1 MPDNASAS
9 RQAYLKAMGI
19 DVWLDKN
26 SDRTENLTELEHI
39 PVAVDAPIK
48 PVETKSAEITPVIIP
63 ETKPSAIIKPCP
75 EVNSLDWQSLRSRVS
90 GCRECSLA
98 ETRTQTVFGS
108 GNKQASLMLISDAPD
123 QYEDAQGEPFVAETG
138 KLLTAM
144 LKAIGFNLQD
154 VYISNITKCQPPK
167 NREPSIE
174 ESESCWP
181 YLKRQID
188 LVQPDLILALGLTA
202 AQRLLN
208 TKSTLSRLRGQPH
221 FVENI
226 SIPVLVSYHPAYL
239 LRSPSE
245 KRKAWDDLKL
255 VMQYLAKN
263 KE

>member
-1 MPDNASAS
+1 MSDYTSAS
-9 RQAYLKAMGI
+9 RQVYLKAMGI
-19 DVWLDKN
+19 DVWLDRR
-26 SDRTENLTELEHI
+26 SDSTEHLINFE
-39 PVAVDAPIK
+39 PVPIALDESIH
-48 PVETKSAEITPVIIP
+48 PVEIKSAEAASVILP
-63 ETKPSAIIKPCP
+63 KPPPSAFIKPDLK
-75 EVNSLDWQSLRSRVS
+75 VNSLDWPSLRKRVS
-90 GCRECSLA
+90 DCTECSLA
-98 ETRTQTVFGS
+98 ETRTQTVFGT

-144 LKAIGFNLQD
+144 LKAIGFNQQD
-154 VYISNITKCQPPK
+154 VYLANITKCQPPQ

-174 ESESCWP
+174 ESESCWT

-226 SIPVLVSYHPAYL
+226 AVPVLVSYHPAYL

>member
-1 MPDNASAS
+1 MPDCSSVS

-19 DVWLDKN
+19 DVWLDRK
-26 SDRTENLTELEHI
+26 SDSSEHSTEIEHL
-39 PVAVDAPIK
+39 PVAKAASSK
-48 PVETKSAEITPVIIP
+48 LVETKSAAKTSVIIP
-63 ETKPSAIIKPCP
+63 QTKSSTIIKPEP
-75 EVNSLDWQSLRSRVS
+75 EVYSLDWQSLRKRVS
-90 GCRECSLA
+90 ECRECSLA
-98 ETRTQTVFGS
+98 ETRTQTVFGT

-144 LKAIGFNLQD
+144 LKAIGFNQQD
-154 VYISNITKCQPPK
+154 VYLSNITKCQPPQ

-174 ESESCWP
+174 ESESCWT

-226 SIPVLVSYHPAYL
+226 AVPVLVSYHPAYL